1 MSNPT
6 NHVAALVRSL
16 AQKVAA
22 EGQPDRMTQNDGH
35 GGITVGSDSATKHP
49 DEDKIKK
56 EVPTN
61 GKNAPSKT
69 DGLGRGP
76 DRMTQ
81 NDGHGGITVG
91 NDSATKDMA
100 EEDLKQDM
108 PSDGA
113 NIGVKSAAD
122 RIASIRS
129 AVFGKSAPAAQ
140 AAPAPAAT
148 KSATG
153 AQLPDLDL
161 STETLAKIAS
171 AMLATEEGSTSVFR
185 ELYRQ
190 EGEKAA
196 TERIQEVFAAADVFQ
211 KAAAETEQIE
221 IVKQAAAEEIFENA
235 AAIYHDLQAQGVSDE
250 DASWILKTASD
261 HQANLNSIQED
272 WIKAAYAQGMDDA
285 AMLEDAAEGEAGAE
299 MGEED
304 VDPGM
309 DEALPMGGEQLG
321 EEEIIALLEQAIEAG
336 IITPEDVEAALVG
349 EGGDDAAAAAAMAQ

>member
-1 MSNPT
+1 MSTPT

-35 GGITVGSDSATKHP
+35 GGITVGSDSPSKHP
-49 DEDKIKK
+49 DEDKLKK
-56 EVPTN
+56 DMPAD
-61 GKNAPSKT
+61 GMNAPSKT

-81 NDGHGGITVG
+81 NDGHGGISVG
-91 NDSATKDMA
+91 NDAASKDMA
-100 EEDLKQDM
+100 EEDLKNTM
-108 PSDGA
+108 PSDGK
-113 NIGVKSAAD
+113 NMGVKSAAD
-122 RIASIRS
+122 RISSIRS
-129 AVFGKSAPAAQ
+129 AVFGQSAPAAA
-140 AAPAPAAT
+140 AAPAASAT

-153 AQLPDLDL
+153 ATLPDLDL

-196 TERIQEVFAAADVFQ
+196 TERIQEVFAAADIFQ

-221 IVKQAAAEEIFENA
+221 IVKQAAAEEIFEKA
-235 AAIYHDLQAQGVSDE
+235 AAIFYDLQAQGVTDE
-250 DASWILKTASD
+250 DASWIMKTASD
-261 HQANLNSIQED
+261 HQNNLDSIQED

-285 AMLEDAAEGEAGAE
+285 AMLEDAAEGEGAE
-299 MGEED
+299 MGEEE

-309 DEALPMGGEQLG
+309 DEALPMGGEQLD

-336 IITPEDVEAALVG
+336 IITPEDVAAALA
-349 EGGDDAAAAAAMAQ
+349 EDGGAEMEMAQ

>member
-1 MSNPT
+1 MSTPT

-35 GGITVGSDSATKHP
+35 GGITVGSDSPTKHP
-49 DEDKIKK
+49 DEDKLKK
-56 EVPTN
+56 DMPAN
-61 GKNAPSKT
+61 GMNAPSKT

-91 NDSATKDMA
+91 SDAASKDLA

-108 PSDGA
+108 PMDGK
-113 NIGVKSAAD
+113 NMGVKSAAD
-122 RIASIRS
+122 RISSIRS
-129 AVFGKSAPAAQ
+129 AVFGKSAPTAA
-140 AAPAPAAT
+140 AVPAAT
-148 KSATG
+148 KAAAGAT
-153 AQLPDLDL
+153 LPDLDL

-196 TERIQEVFAAADVFQ
+196 TERIHEVFAAAEIFE

-221 IVKQAAAEEIFENA
+221 IVKQAAADEIFEKA
-235 AAIYHDLQAQGVSDE
+235 AAIFHDLQAQGVTDE
-250 DASWILKTASD
+250 DASWIMKTASD
-261 HQANLNSIQED
+261 HQNNLDSIQED

-285 AMLEDAAEGEAGAE
+285 AMLEDAAEGEGAE
-299 MGEED
+299 MGEEE
-304 VDPGM
+304 VAPEM
-309 DEALPMGGEQLG
+309 DEALPMGGEQLS

-336 IITPEDVEAALVG
+336 IITPEDVAAALADNGG
-349 EGGDDAAAAAAMAQ
+349 EDPEAAMAQ